1 MKISVADEKK
11 RVEEQRRI
19 LEENI
24 ADFQV
29 HEKTFPFPKHR
40 LLKKKKICRGARHS
54 LRLSAWAAGAATT
67 PSLWASWARRSDE
80 KCSPEEK
87 GEREGEEAGSR
98 AP

>member
-29 HEKTFPFPKHR
+29 HEKTLPFPKYM
-40 LLKKKKICRGARHS
+40 LLKTKKIYLQRRKAQFEAERMGGGGSHHTLTLGKLGKKK
-54 LRLSAWAAGAATT
+54 
-67 PSLWASWARRSDE
+67 
-80 KCSPEEK
+80 
-87 GEREGEEAGSR
+87 
-98 AP
+98 

>member
-29 HEKTFPFPKHR
+29 HEKTFPFPKYR
-40 LLKKKKICRGARHS
+40 FKKKKIA
-54 LRLSAWAAGAATT
+54 
-67 PSLWASWARRSDE
+67 
-80 KCSPEEK
+80 
-87 GEREGEEAGSR
+87 EAQGTV
-98 AP
+98 

>member
-29 HEKTFPFPKHR
+29 HEKTFLFPKYR
-40 LLKKKKICRGARHS
+40 VFLKKKIFFAEAQGTVRG
-54 LRLSAWAAGAATT
+54 
-67 PSLWASWARRSDE
+67 
-80 KCSPEEK
+80 
-87 GEREGEEAGSR
+87 
-98 AP
+98 

>member
-29 HEKTFPFPKHR
+29 HEKTFPFPKYR
-40 LLKKKKICRGARHS
+40 GFLKKKYF
-54 LRLSAWAAGAATT
+54 LQ
-67 PSLWASWARRSDE
+67 RRKAQFE
-80 KCSPEEK
+80 A
-87 GEREGEEAGSR
+87 ERMGGGGSHHTLTLGKLGKKK
-98 AP
+98 